1 MSKQVSTALLGAV
14 FLLGSGALVPTAHA
28 TLQRWQD
35 VSFTRTYNDGIA
47 LTGASLDGY
56 KVIDTMAVPFFTLDG
71 IRYELTDDVLVSGPA
86 VDAADGAMVI
96 EATYRVST
104 HLGVVE
110 VTVSHALFDEDT
122 VNPDL
127 AELSSRI
134 DFAGP
139 SGDYGFY
146 WRIDPDLRGAAG
158 DRVQVFDELGSRGAW
173 QAPEREAAVE
183 LTGALEFGRH
193 KVRFNDGPDFAHQ
206 TQLRLSANGDAVAYL
221 VAAHDNEWEVLP
233 EDLVNDER
241 LQSIQSFGVLP
252 QPIQGSDLVLWYRAD
267 ISGDSGSAGP
277 EMRASTVVGRQ
288 SVIEMDRMP
297 STEYPPE
304 VYNRNGELISIESA
318 FGKAGIT
325 INQIYKDGTIAD
337 KERLSIAE
345 LDAVMESS
353 MDYQATQDT
362 ETQWYSWF
370 GIVQDFI
377 VTGVLGI
384 MADYYEYSS
393 DEAYREGA
401 FAFYV
406 GMESTLPLLETVGY
420 PPQDLDL
427 YLLWT
432 VTHETGHAYNQHHE
446 DFWYDENSCFYENSA
461 IMGYSYDAYTLV
473 WDFGP
478 NSSASMRGGDP
489 DEYVR
494 PGHGV
499 DFVNLED
506 PFIRYPYDTTFP
518 HRRGH
523 HDTQQFTGGGCD

>member
-1 MSKQVSTALLGAV
+1 MLKLSSTALLSAA
-14 FLLGSGALVPTAHA
+14 FLGGALVPSADA
-28 TLQRWQD
+28 ALDRWQD
-35 VSFTRTYNDGIA
+35 VDFTRTYNDGLA

-71 IRYELTDDVLVSGPA
+71 VRYELTDDARVSGPT
-86 VDAADGAMVI
+86 VETADGAMVI
-96 EATYRVST
+96 EAAYEVDT
-104 HLGVVE
+104 HLGTVS
-110 VTVSHALFDEDT
+110 VTVTHALFDEDT

-127 AELSSRI
+127 AELVSQV
-134 DFAGP
+134 DYTGP
-139 SGDYGFY
+139 EGDYSFY

-158 DRVQVFDELGSRGAW
+158 DRVQVYGKVGSRGAW
-173 QAPEREAAVE
+173 KAPEREVE
-183 LTGALEFGRH
+183 VPLDGALEFGRH
-193 KVRFNDGPDFAHQ
+193 KIRFNDGPDFAHQ
-206 TQLRLSANGDAVAYL
+206 TQLRLAAADHAVAY
-221 VAAHDNEWEVLP
+221 VVEARDDEWEAGP
-233 EDLVNDER
+233 ETLVNAER
-241 LQSIQSFGVLP
+241 VQTVQNFGALP
-252 QPIQGSDLVLWYRAD
+252 QPVMGSDLVLWYRAD
-267 ISGDSGSAGP
+267 LRGASGTAGP
-277 EMRASTVVGRQ
+277 EMLATTVAGRQ
-288 SVIEMDRMP
+288 AVIELDRMP

-304 VYNRNGELISIESA
+304 VYNRDGELLSIESA

-325 INQIYKDGTIAD
+325 INQIFKGGTIPD
-337 KERLSIAE
+337 KEKLSLAE
-345 LDAVMESS
+345 LDAIMESS
-353 MDYQATQDT
+353 MDYQATEDT

-377 VTGVLGI
+377 VTGVLGV

-393 DEAYREGA
+393 DDAYREGA

-406 GMESTLPLLETVGY
+406 GMEKTLPLLEDAGY

-427 YLLWT
+427 YLIWT

-499 DFVNLED
+499 DFVNLTD
-506 PFIRYPYDTTFP
+506 PFIRYPYDTTIK
-518 HRRGH
+518 HRLGH
-523 HDTQQFTGGGCD
+523 HDTNEFTGGGC